1 MILIDI
7 IGIIAFAISGYIIAR
22 EHNLDLLGMFLISF
36 STALGGGII
45 RDTISDRVPFTF
57 TECYPFIVVIIVIS
71 ISYTFKIAKSS
82 ENTKIF
88 LLADN
93 LGLVAFAI
101 TGAITGVE
109 SNMNF
114 IGVVLLSLITAIGG
128 GVIRDILL
136 NRVPTVLSSDFYGSV
151 AVIIGVSIYILE
163 YFGLRNDTSTNILF
177 ICGIIIRI
185 MAIKWEWKLPTI
197 KY

>member
-82 ENTKIF
+82 EEEMGKLTGGLKIPGMF
-88 LLADN
+88 
-93 LGLVAFAI
+93 
-101 TGAITGVE
+101 
-109 SNMNF
+109 
-114 IGVVLLSLITAIGG
+114 
-128 GVIRDILL
+128 
-136 NRVPTVLSSDFYGSV
+136 
-151 AVIIGVSIYILE
+151 
-163 YFGLRNDTSTNILF
+163 
-177 ICGIIIRI
+177 
-185 MAIKWEWKLPTI
+185 
-197 KY
+197 

>member
-1 MILIDI
+1 LILIDI